1 MNAIS
6 LSPLGLFEQA
16 GIVAKSVM
24 LVLFCASIWCWVL
37 IAESWIAARRLSNA
51 IKAARGDRN
60 AYAPLV
66 APIFCAGD
74 RATATHTQAETFAD
88 RRWRIGECMTRAARD
103 LLLRAEK
110 GLPNLGVISS
120 VAPFVGLF
128 GTVWGIMNAF
138 AGIAEAKDTSLAVVA
153 PGIAEALAATAY
165 GLAAAIP
172 ASVGYNRLSALFA
185 HVSADLDSL
194 VQERADALASG
205 RESASPVREVA

>member
-6 LSPLGLFEQA
+6 LSPLGLFGQA
-16 GIVAKSVM
+16 GLIGKAVM
-24 LVLFCASIWCWVL
+24 LLLFCASMWCWVL
-37 IAESWIAARRLSNA
+37 IGESWISWRRLVRGVASARRDEP
-51 IKAARGDRN
+51 GDV
-60 AYAPLV
+60 ALV
-66 APIFCAGD
+66 APILRAGD
-74 RATATHTQAETFAD
+74 RAASIHTPAETFAD

-110 GLPNLGVISS
+110 GIPNLAVISS

-185 HVSADLDSL
+185 HASANLDAL
-194 VQERADALASG
+194 VQERADALACRS
-205 RESASPVREVA
+205 SVALIKDAA